1 MFNVIDQKFDLF
13 KKIALIERQ
22 IQKNKEYI
30 NESLSQNVD
39 WEVIERNTLSLE
51 DLLKN
56 LLINLKEIYF
66 IKKIKSEK
74 VYYCLIHNFSGFL

>member
-1 MFNVIDQKFDLF
+1 MIDQKFDLF

-74 VYYCLIHNFSGFL
+74 VYYCLIHNFSGFFYKL